1 MGKVIEK
8 VRITNLF
15 EPAKICPKRKSAEK
29 LIALLGVFHRK
40 MNNV

>member
-15 EPAKICPKRKSAEK
+15 EPAKICPKRKSGDK